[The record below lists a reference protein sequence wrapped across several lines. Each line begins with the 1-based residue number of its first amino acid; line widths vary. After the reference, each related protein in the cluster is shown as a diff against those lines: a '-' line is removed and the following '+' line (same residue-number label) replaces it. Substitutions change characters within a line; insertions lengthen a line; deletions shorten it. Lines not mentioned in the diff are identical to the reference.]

1 MRKLSRSILPVL
13 GASIAIGVMGVGG
26 TIAHADWSTAPDAV
40 TTAASDVASRSVVL
54 HGSVNPNGAST
65 NFAFELGTTT
75 AYGKATAATSAGG
88 GTRSVPVSYA
98 VSGLLPATTYH
109 ARLVAGNSKGVTHG
123 ADVTFTTA
131 AEPAGASTPPA
142 SPGSSGSSGT
152 SGKSGSTGSTDGTA
166 TPATTGP
173 AVVLAPEAG
182 PEMGQ
187 TVNVTAAVGTVLVR
201 LPGSDSSVSLSDVAS
216 VPVGAILDT
225 RHGTVKL
232 ETALPGGH
240 TQTGTF
246 HGGVF
251 GVHQP
256 AGGHGMTEL
265 VLRGPKP
272 TCDAT
277 GARAAATSSKRHPA
291 RNLWGSD
298 HGGRFRTR
306 GSNAVATVRGTSW
319 FMADR
324 CDGTYTR
331 VKTGSVAVRD
341 VHSGRTVVLH
351 AGQSHLTPAAH

>member
-13 GASIAIGVMGVGG
+13 GASIVVGVTCLGGAI
-26 TIAHADWSTAPDAV
+26 ANADWHAPPDAT
-40 TTAASDVASRSVVL
+40 TTAATDVAARSAVL
-54 HGSVNPNGAST
+54 HGFVDPNDEQT
-65 NFAFELGTTT
+65 TYAFELGTTT
-75 AYGKATAATSAGG
+75 AYGKATSATSAGSG
-88 GTRSVPVSYA
+88 SKSVPVSYA
-98 VSGLLPATTYH
+98 VSGLLPATIYH
-109 ARLVAGNSKGVTHG
+109 VRIVAGSNRGITHG

-131 AEPAGASTPPA
+131 AEPAGGSTP
-142 SPGSSGSSGT
+142 SSGPGTSGTPGTSGGTGSSGT
-152 SGKSGSTGSTDGTA
+152 A
-166 TPATTGP
+166 TPGA
-173 AVVLAPEAG
+173 AEVLAPAAG

-187 TVNVTAAVGTVLVR
+187 TVNVTAETGTVLVR
-201 LPGSDSSVSLSDVAS
+201 LPGSGSAVSLADVAS

-225 RHGTVKL
+225 RNGTVKL

-251 GVHQP
+251 GVRQP
-256 AGGHGMTEL
+256 AGAHGMTEL

-272 TCDAT
+272 TCSAA
-277 GARAAATSSKRHPA
+277 GARAAATSKRQPA
-291 RNLWGSD
+291 RNLWGTD

-331 VKTGSVAVRD
+331 VKSGSVAVRD
-341 VHSGRTVVLH
+341 LHSGRTVVLH
-351 AGQSHLTPAAH
+351 PGQSHLAVAAR